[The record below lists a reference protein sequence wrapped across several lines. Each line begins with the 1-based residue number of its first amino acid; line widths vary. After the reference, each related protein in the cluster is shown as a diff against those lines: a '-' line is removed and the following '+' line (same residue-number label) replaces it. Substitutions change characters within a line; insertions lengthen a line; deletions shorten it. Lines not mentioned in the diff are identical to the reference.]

1 MSWGRQNRENP
12 RTGIAPM
19 PGVIFPDRARRP
31 PPLRRI
37 SHPPPIPAQS
47 FWAQYVASLEAGNW
61 NHVAIQRV
69 EQKVNEML
77 EHVDLNVDGRLKR
90 TSVIGE
96 VQSGKTAS
104 MIGLAAKGLDS
115 GFKIIIVLAGHQNDL
130 RNQTAKRFNKDLL
143 LVSEKIGHEN
153 TYWTIDRTPA
163 GVQGVP
169 VGLIEREP
177 YAWTFLGEMR
187 AYSLPSHAD
196 INKCSAF
203 AQSSLEKVRDGA
215 SAVLVIKKQ
224 HSAMR
229 ACMNLITNILGAD
242 FERYPIMVIDDES
255 DYATCPP
262 PHRLMR
268 FPWPAMVRHNWNLI
282 TGYGYEPGCMNPL
295 PENEIPGFFNVH
307 AFEYTA
313 TPQLPH
319 RQPQYIGS
327 IGENPFWNHKHVVL
341 PSASDEDT
349 SITYNSNLARY
360 GRFSW
365 YTGPEMFY
373 GRDWNQKPPL
383 EDGQI
388 IPHPTPDLNGRTYR
402 SPEGVV
408 FPYDFSQL
416 DSNFPERWE
425 MGLISYFSSG
435 AIRFAQQDAEI
446 GGDFDNLI
454 LSLDS
459 DSNAWPE
466 PHSALIHLDHLKVEH
481 STMTREIMQL
491 FGDSQRVDTGADHFL
506 IESRGFR
513 DWLNTRENEFVSW
526 FDYFRIKYQQVVD
539 DGADRP
545 PFPEWN
551 HVWAALNH
559 WADFVKIKVL
569 NSDRDLP
576 RTPLDFDPR
585 SDGDG
590 NPIAPRDI
598 YTIVIGGNSLARGL
612 TIDGLCT
619 TIFGRVSTNP
629 NQATMMQHQ
638 RWCGYRA
645 HYWEYVT
652 LHIEQHALDLM
663 SSWSAADRLSRQSN
677 ALGTLVPLR
686 MTLMNINGRPVVGAG
701 KLQRPISLHLWG
713 DYQFRHVELIHG
725 EI

>member
-1 MSWGRQNRENP
+1 
-12 RTGIAPM
+12 
-19 PGVIFPDRARRP
+19 
-31 PPLRRI
+31 
-37 SHPPPIPAQS
+37 
-47 FWAQYVASLEAGNW
+47 
-61 NHVAIQRV
+61 
-69 EQKVNEML
+69 
-77 EHVDLNVDGRLKR
+77 
-90 TSVIGE
+90 
-96 VQSGKTAS
+96 
-104 MIGLAAKGLDS
+104 
-115 GFKIIIVLAGHQNDL
+115 
-130 RNQTAKRFNKDLL
+130 
-143 LVSEKIGHEN
+143 
-153 TYWTIDRTPA
+153 
-163 GVQGVP
+163 
-169 VGLIEREP
+169 
-177 YAWTFLGEMR
+177 
-187 AYSLPSHAD
+187 
-196 INKCSAF
+196 
-203 AQSSLEKVRDGA
+203 
-215 SAVLVIKKQ
+215 
-224 HSAMR
+224 
-229 ACMNLITNILGAD
+229 
-242 FERYPIMVIDDES
+242 
-255 DYATCPP
+255 
-262 PHRLMR
+262 
-268 FPWPAMVRHNWNLI
+268 
-282 TGYGYEPGCMNPL
+282 
-295 PENEIPGFFNVH
+295 
-307 AFEYTA
+307 
-313 TPQLPH
+313 
-319 RQPQYIGS
+319 
-327 IGENPFWNHKHVVL
+327 
-341 PSASDEDT
+341 
-349 SITYNSNLARY
+349 
-360 GRFSW
+360 
-365 YTGPEMFY
+365 
-373 GRDWNQKPPL
+373 
-383 EDGQI
+383 
-388 IPHPTPDLNGRTYR
+388 
-402 SPEGVV
+402 
-408 FPYDFSQL
+408 
-416 DSNFPERWE
+416 
-425 MGLISYFSSG
+425 
-435 AIRFAQQDAEI
+435 
-446 GGDFDNLI
+446 I

-551 HVWAALNH
+551 HIWAALNH

-686 MTLMNINGRPVVGAG
+686 MTLMNINGRRVRGAG
-701 KLQRPISLHLWG
+701 KLNEPISLHLWG
-713 DYQFRHVELIHG
+713 DYQFRHVELNHG
-725 EI
+725 ESNEKVMSEFIERVLQNPQLHGPHVVNVENTMSAIDVANMLDQMEYSTTGTKWNTTGEDGGRREWEGLGPTF